1 MSLRSSRPA
10 KAALAGLCA
19 LAAGLSL
26 WAGAAA
32 FSREGWA
39 QSLVADL
46 SSHLI
51 AITTGFT
58 GTEVVL
64 FGAVDGLEPPA
75 GGGGGGPGAV
85 AVVVQGPESETTVR
99 RKERVAGIWINT
111 ESMTFA
117 RVPTFYT
124 VATSMPLDGV
134 VPPSVLQRHEI
145 GLDHLR
151 LVPEGEDTAERVAEF
166 RAALIRNKQRADL
179 YGTETGQVAFLGQRL
194 FRTTIYFPANVP
206 TGLYTVSV
214 FLIRD
219 GDVVSAQTTPLSVS
233 KIGFSAS
240 LSDFARRQSFLY
252 AVVGLMLAVASGWI
266 AGIVFRKG

>member
-1 MSLRSSRPA
+1 MMALHRPRPHR
-10 KAALAGLCA
+10 AALAGLCA
-19 LAAGLSL
+19 LAAALSL
-26 WAGAAA
+26 WLSAAA
-32 FSREGWA
+32 LSREGWA

-64 FGAVDGLEPPA
+64 FGAVDGAEGPSA
-75 GGGGGGPGAV
+75 AGPGAV

-111 ESMTFA
+111 DSLTFA

-124 VATSMPLDGV
+124 VATSMPVEAL

-151 LVPEGEDTAERVAEF
+151 LVPEGETDAETVAEF

-219 GDVVSAQTTPLSVS
+219 GDVVSAQTTPLAVS
-233 KIGFSAS
+233 KVGFSAS

-252 AVVGLMLAVASGWI
+252 AVVGLSLAVAAGWL
-266 AGIVFRKG
+266 AGLIFRKS